1 MLLSNR
7 SKKLLFIAFVFL
19 FPLEVWCN
27 VPATDI
33 EIRLEENIP
42 VMGKN
47 IILGDVA
54 TIYAKNI
61 HHFKILSD
69 LVVSGMANEE
79 KTKSIPMAY
88 LKSRILEALP
98 KGTEFRLHGPA
109 KLSFRKETLGVSGEE
124 FAQEILRRGKEEG
137 KIPLWVEAEAE
148 PTSNFDA
155 LKLAKIQEIKW
166 DPSAEMPRW
175 KGDMVFKVSLPG
187 SSEVVWSKVKIK
199 WFGKTWVAKKQIN
212 PWQPIKAEDFEYSR
226 IDLTA
231 LREEVLQSEEEFL
244 ALVGKSKTKRLVQEG
259 SPLFRAALE
268 KIPDVKMGEALK
280 VVFVSE
286 SGIRVSADGA
296 TVNPLSVGEEGRA
309 KLRSSKKI
317 VTGRLV
323 SEGIMEV
330 SL

>member
-7 SKKLLFIAFVFL
+7 AKKLLFVAFVFL
-19 FPLEVWCN
+19 FPLEVWCS
-27 VPATDI
+27 VPSKDI
-33 EIRLEENIP
+33 EIRLEESIP
-42 VMGKN
+42 VIGKS
-47 IILGDVA
+47 IVLGDVA
-54 TIYAKNI
+54 TIYSKNI

-69 LVVSGMANEE
+69 LVISGFGSEE
-79 KTKSIPMAY
+79 DVKNIPMAY
-88 LKSRILEALP
+88 LKSRIQEALP
-98 KGTEFRLHGPA
+98 QGVDFRIYGPS
-109 KLSFRKETLGVSGEE
+109 KLSFRKEILGISGEQ
-124 FAQEILRRGKEEG
+124 FAKEILTRGKEEG
-137 KIPLWVEAEAE
+137 KIPNWVEAEVEAI
-148 PTSNFDA
+148 SRFDA
-155 LKLAKIQEIKW
+155 LRLAKIQEIKW

-175 KGDMVFKVSLPG
+175 KGDMVFKISLPG

-199 WFGKTWVAKKQIN
+199 WFGKAWVAKKQIN

-226 IDLTA
+226 VDLTA
-231 LREEVLQSEEEFL
+231 LREEVLQSEEEFR

-268 KIPDVKMGEALK
+268 KIPDVKMGEPLK

-296 TVNPLSVGEEGRA
+296 TINPLSVGEEGRA
-309 KLRSSKKI
+309 KLRSSKKV